1 MSLFIGKD
9 NSNKSCMVL
18 SKTLK
23 TEATI
28 KASSPDLSNNYALD
42 TRRRLMYCTL
52 FSGSAYVVT
61 SYLVNGIKVYKT
73 RVNIDPSIIGNG
85 DTKKVFLVYTDNY
98 SNHIGYETFNPSPGY
113 LALSFIL
120 YYFGGSYID
129 VIGARYIP
137 SSIQVIVFDYYAN
150 GTLPTLDTNNEISIL
165 GSSLVVNGIDYF
177 NRPFLV
183 YPAINSYDKVINI
196 WGLNIQIINS
206 TASSDPLHIITDTD
220 NNSIVIAKGPKLLY
234 SSLLNY
240 PQMYALN
247 QGYTTI
253 PFSIY
258 IDYIDKIIPIVTLD
272 STSKYILASIFGGGE
287 YTTPSII
294 STYSNQSIP
303 LGVDSYPIIGSG
315 GEDTSGFVTYS
326 VVVSGNTLYL
336 VITYE
341 HDGEPSSYHRTLQW
355 YFKYLVIGSTN

>member
-52 FSGSAYVVT
+52 MSGSAYVVT
-61 SYLVNGIKVYKT
+61 SYLVNGIRVYKT
-73 RVNIDPSIIGNG
+73 RVNIDPSIIGSG
-85 DTKKVFLVYTDNY
+85 STKKVFLVYTNDY
-98 SNHIGYETFNPSPGY
+98 SSQIGYETFEPSPTD
-113 LALSFIL
+113 LALQFTL

-129 VIGARYIP
+129 VIGANYVP
-137 SSIQVIVFDYYAN
+137 SSIQVIVFDYYEN
-150 GTLPTLDTNNEISIL
+150 GTLPTLETTNEISIS

-177 NRPFLV
+177 NRSFLV

-196 WGLNIQIINS
+196 WGLNIQIVNS
-206 TASSDPLHIITDTD
+206 IASSDPLQIITDTD

-247 QGYTTI
+247 QGYSTI
-253 PFSIY
+253 PFSVY
-258 IDYIDKIIPIVTLD
+258 IDYVDKVIPIVTLD
-272 STSKYILASIFGGGE
+272 STSKYILTAIFDGSA
-287 YTTPSII
+287 YSTPSII

-303 LGVDSYPIIGSG
+303 LGGDNYPIIGAG
-315 GEDTSGFVTYS
+315 GEDTSGYVTYS
-326 VVVSGNTLYL
+326 VVVSGTTLYL
-336 VITYE
+336 IVDYDY
-341 HDGEPSSYHRTLQW
+341 DGEPPNYHYTLQW